1 MSKLQSTCSE
11 EHFEEK
17 IIFLRRNNLFKS
29 FWDNEQKKILSLSAI
44 IFWQRSK
51 LNSTCLKELFEDF
64 FEKNYV
70 FISFPETEQ
79 ENFRPLTKIIWQRCH
94 NCFPRLQRNILRN
107 VLFPGKTMFF

>member
-1 MSKLQSTCSE
+1 MGQRAKKN
-11 EHFEEK
+11 FK
-17 IIFLRRNNLFKS
+17 PFRNNFLAAIKTEFY
-29 FWDNEQKKILSLSAI
+29 LSKGA
-44 IFWQRSK
+44 
-51 LNSTCLKELFEDF
+51 FEDF